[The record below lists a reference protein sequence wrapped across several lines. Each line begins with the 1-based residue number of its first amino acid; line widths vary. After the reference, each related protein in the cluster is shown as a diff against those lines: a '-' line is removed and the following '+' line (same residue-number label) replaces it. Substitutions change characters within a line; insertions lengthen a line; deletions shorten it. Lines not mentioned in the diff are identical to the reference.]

1 MRIILVR
8 HGLSEANISRFYS
21 LDDTILHE
29 SGFSVLNN
37 TRRNLEKYEIDEVYA
52 SKLKRSQE
60 TAQRLG
66 FSDFKIDGRLN
77 ELDFGDFKGKYFD
90 QIRSTEIEFFEKQK
104 KDLFNLSYPG
114 GESINDL
121 IKRMSDFLE
130 EKSKED
136 KNILCVSHG
145 IAIKAS
151 LFWLL
156 EDMANWQRFWI
167 DNGSITVFNISDG
180 KKMIESI
187 NVLWNSST

>member
-1 MRIILVR
+1 MQIILVR

-77 ELDFGDFKGKYFD
+77 ELDFGEFKGKYFD
-90 QIRSTEIEFFEKQK
+90 HIRANEKDFFEKQK
-104 KDLFNLSYPG
+104 NDLFNFPYPG

-121 IKRMSDFLE
+121 IKRTSEFLE
-130 EKSKED
+130 EKSKEN

-156 EDMANWQRFWI
+156 EDMENWKRFWI

-187 NVLWNSST
+187 NLLWNSST

>member
-77 ELDFGDFKGKYFD
+77 ELDFGEFKGKYFD
-90 QIRSTEIEFFEKQK
+90 QIKSTEVEFFEKQK
-104 KDLFNLSYPG
+104 NDPFNFPYPG

-121 IKRMSDFLE
+121 IKRMSEFLE

-187 NVLWNSST
+187 NLL

>member
-37 TRRNLEKYEIDEVYA
+37 TKRNLEKYEIDEVYA

-77 ELDFGDFKGKYFD
+77 ELDFGEFKGKYFD
-90 QIRSTEIEFFEKQK
+90 QIKSTEIEFFEKQK
-104 KDLFNLSYPG
+104 KDLFNIAYPG

-121 IKRMSDFLE
+121 IKRMSEFLE
-130 EKSKED
+130 EKSIEN
-136 KNILCVSHG
+136 KNILCISHG

-156 EDMANWQRFWI
+156 KDMANWQRFWI

-187 NVLWNSST
+187 NLLWNSST

>member
-37 TRRNLEKYEIDEVYA
+37 TRRNLEKYEINEVYA

-77 ELDFGDFKGKYFD
+77 ELDFGNFKGKYFD
-90 QIRSTEIEFFEKQK
+90 QIKSTEVDFFEKQK
-104 KDLFNLSYPG
+104 KDLFNFPYPG

-121 IKRMSDFLE
+121 IKRMSEFLE
-130 EKSKED
+130 EKSKEN

-156 EDMANWQRFWI
+156 EDMENWKRFWI

-187 NVLWNSST
+187 NLL

>member
-90 QIRSTEIEFFEKQK
+90 QIKSTEIEFFEKQK
-104 KDLFNLSYPG
+104 NDHFNLAYPG

-156 EDMANWQRFWI
+156 EDMENWQRFWI

-187 NVLWNSST
+187 NLLWNLST

>member
-77 ELDFGDFKGKYFD
+77 ELDFGEFKGKYFD
-90 QIRSTEIEFFEKQK
+90 QIKLTEIEFFEKQK
-104 KDLFNLSYPG
+104 KDLFNLAYPG

-121 IKRMSDFLE
+121 IKRMSEFLE
-130 EKSKED
+130 EKSKEN

-156 EDMANWQRFWI
+156 KDMANWQRFWI

-187 NVLWNSST
+187 NRLWNLST